1 MLRIPA
7 HGGWSGRE
15 GAPYPARQDG
25 AQEAFIVDQL
35 LQILGAV
42 LVLAAYAAAQLRLL
56 DARSFVYGLLNLAG
70 SAILVLLALDSRQWG
85 FLLLE
90 GTWAVISLWAV
101 LALLRRSRAR
111 SRGPRSA

>member
-1 MLRIPA
+1 M
-7 HGGWSGRE
+7 
-15 GAPYPARQDG
+15 
-25 AQEAFIVDQL
+25 DQL

-42 LVLAAYAAAQLRLL
+42 LILAAYAAAQFRLV
-56 DARSFVYGLLNLAG
+56 DADSLAYGLLNLVG
-70 SAILVLLALDSRQWG
+70 SAILAFLALDSRQWG

-111 SRGPRSA
+111 SRGPRSAQPSSSSLAGRDT